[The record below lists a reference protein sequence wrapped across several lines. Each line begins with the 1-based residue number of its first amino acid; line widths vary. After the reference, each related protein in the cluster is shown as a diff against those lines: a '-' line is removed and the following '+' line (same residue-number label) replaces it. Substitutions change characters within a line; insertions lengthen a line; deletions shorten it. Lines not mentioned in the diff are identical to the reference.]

1 MFLTVDLPLIV
12 SPLRLSFR
20 DFSLVLDTPP
30 AEAGGFF
37 LQPEPPATA
46 KAAAGLTRSPEAI
59 TASPAANT
67 F

>member
-1 MFLTVDLPLIV
+1 MEV
-12 SPLRLSFR
+12 PLRSNCRYF
-20 DFSLVLDTPP
+20 DTPP
-30 AEAGGFF
+30 AEAAEAEGFF

-46 KAAAGLTRSPEAI
+46 KAAAGLTLSPEAI